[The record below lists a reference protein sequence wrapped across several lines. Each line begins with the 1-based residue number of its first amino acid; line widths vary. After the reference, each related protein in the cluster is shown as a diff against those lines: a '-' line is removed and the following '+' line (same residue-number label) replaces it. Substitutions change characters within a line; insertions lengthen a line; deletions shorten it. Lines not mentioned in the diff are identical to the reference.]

1 MALCNPV
8 KCVHPP
14 NSSIITYKKH
24 SINSIKALLKR
35 QLIKKS
41 QTPVRRPVPSHASS
55 TTARFQR
62 IKGTNFVREV
72 KPKLEYS
79 IKTDSTNNY
88 DMTIFHEEQLEDTY
102 AVLSRRRLKK
112 VPSWARKSELQVAFI
127 NQIYFN
133 DKNPEDIFG
142 TVEIDAA
149 HEMVKSLK
157 FHDSEV
163 SSNFSFSMFPPNF
176 V

>member
-1 MALCNPV
+1 
-8 KCVHPP
+8 
-14 NSSIITYKKH
+14 
-24 SINSIKALLKR
+24 LLKR
-35 QLIKKS
+35 QLFKKS

-157 FHDSEV
+157 FYDSEV
-163 SSNFSFSMFPPNF
+163 SSNLSFSMFPPNF

>member
-1 MALCNPV
+1 MAFCNPV

-14 NSSIITYKKH
+14 NSSIITYNKH
-24 SINSIKALLKR
+24 STNSIKTLLRR
-35 QLIKKS
+35 QLFKKS
-41 QTPVRRPVPSHASS
+41 KTPVHSPVPSHASS

-62 IKGTNFVREV
+62 IKGSNFVREV
-72 KPKLEYS
+72 NPKLEYS

-88 DMTIFHEEQLEDTY
+88 DMTIFHEEQLDDTY
-102 AVLSRRRLKK
+102 AVLSRRRSKR
-112 VPSWARKSELQVAFI
+112 VPSWARKSELQLAFI

-149 HEMVKSLK
+149 HEMVKSLE
-157 FHDSEV
+157 FYDSEL
-163 SSNFSFSMFPPNF
+163 SSNFSFSMFSPNF